1 MDRNANYALV
11 GVASAILLLGLI
23 AFSLWLAAFKVG
35 ESFDTY
41 DIVFKG
47 PVSGLSEGGEVHF
60 NGIKVGEVTAISLD
74 EDDPTLV
81 VARTRV
87 ESEIP
92 IRADS
97 RARLEPQGITGLN
110 YILITAGTPGQP
122 LLRETQ
128 PGVEV
133 KRIPTER
140 SKLSDLLDGG
150 ATVVVGLDDALS
162 AINRLLSEENIERI
176 GSALDDIRLVAAELR
191 EHRAIIAE
199 AESTLARANEAI
211 ANINELAKTGNALL
225 DGEGRRSMASL
236 ESAAA
241 SLDTVLGKLESPAGE
256 FAATGLP
263 QVMSA
268 IASLQRAV
276 DNLDRT
282 LSEVQQSPQGLIERP
297 PAREIEVPP

>member
-11 GVASAILLLGLI
+11 GVASTILVVGLI
-23 AFSLWLAAFKVG
+23 VFSLWLAAFKVG
-35 ESFDTY
+35 EAFDTY

-60 NGIKVGEVTAISLD
+60 NGIKVGEVTAISLG

-81 VARTRV
+81 VARARV

-92 IRADS
+92 IRTDS

-110 YILITAGTPGQP
+110 YILITAGTPDQP
-122 LLRETQ
+122 LLQEAQ
-128 PGVEV
+128 PDEKVR
-133 KRIPTER
+133 RIQTER

-150 ATVVVGLDDALS
+150 ATVVVGLDDALA
-162 AINRLLSEENIERI
+162 AINRLLSEENVERI
-176 GSALDDIRLVAAELR
+176 SSTLDDIRLVAAELR
-191 EHRAIIAE
+191 EHKAIIAE
-199 AESTLARANEAI
+199 AEKTLARANEAI
-211 ANINELAKTGNALL
+211 NNINGLAQSGNALVA
-225 DGEGRRSMASL
+225 GEGRRSLASI

-241 SLDTVLGKLESPAGE
+241 SLDNVMNSLETPAGD

-268 IASLQRAV
+268 IASLQQAV

-282 LSEVQQSPQGLIERP
+282 LTEVQQNPQGLINRP
-297 PAREIEVPP
+297 PDREIEVQP

>member
-11 GVASAILLLGLI
+11 GVASTLLVAGLI
-23 AFSLWLAAFKVG
+23 AFSLWLAAFQVG

-41 DIVFKG
+41 DIVFEG

-74 EDDPTLV
+74 EEDPSLV
-81 VARTRV
+81 VARARV
-87 ESEIP
+87 ESEVP
-92 IRADS
+92 IRTDS

-110 YILITAGTPGQP
+110 YILITAGTPDEP
-122 LLRETQ
+122 LLQATQ
-128 PGVEV
+128 PGVKV

-140 SKLSDLLDGG
+140 SKLSNLLDGG
-150 ATVVVGLDDALS
+150 ATVVVGLDDAL
-162 AINRLLSEENIERI
+162 AALNRLLSEENIERI
-176 GSALDDIRLVAAELR
+176 GSTLDDIRLVAAELR
-191 EHRAIIAE
+191 EHRAVIAE
-199 AESTLARANEAI
+199 AKITLAHANEAI
-211 ANINELAKTGNALL
+211 ANINELAQSGNALVA
-225 DGEGRRSMASL
+225 GEGRRSMASL

-241 SLDTVLGKLESPAGE
+241 SLDTVMQSLETPTGD

-268 IASLQRAV
+268 IASLQQAI

-282 LSEVQQSPQGLIERP
+282 LSEVRQNPQGLITRP
-297 PAREIEVPP
+297 PDREIEVQP